1 MHRMKALTFSLKKTL
16 GLLVCILE
24 LSIFTPHNLVVS
36 TYKFNIMEVKKSQ
49 KANLELK
56 KGVFFEVGLTLALA
70 LLLLAFEWK
79 SSTEEVEQFQTVAEE
94 QIEEEIIPIT
104 QQMMKPPPPPPPAPK
119 LTDLIE
125 IVEDDTMIDEDLEI
139 LDAEDDSENTEV
151 TDYDADMFG
160 DYEGEATG
168 DTEIFMVVEDMP
180 GFPGGNVQQ
189 WISKHVK
196 YPVLAMENGIQGKVY
211 VQFVIEKDGS
221 ITDVKVVRGVDSS
234 LDKEAVRVV
243 KSMPKWKPG
252 KQRGKPVRVS
262 FTLPINFQLAN

>member
-1 MHRMKALTFSLKKTL
+1 
-16 GLLVCILE
+16 
-24 LSIFTPHNLVVS
+24 
-36 TYKFNIMEVKKSQ
+36 MEVKKSQ

-56 KGVFFEVGLTLALA
+56 KGVFFEIGLTLSLAA
-70 LLLLAFEWK
+70 LLVAFEWK

-151 TDYDADMFG
+151 SEFDSDMFG
-160 DYEGEATG
+160 DYG
-168 DTEIFMVVEDMP
+168 DESIGDSEIFMVVEDMP

-211 VQFVIEKDGS
+211 VQFVIERDGS
-221 ITDVKVVRGVDSS
+221 VSNVKVVRGVDSS